1 MPNFSLPDQVFQ
13 NAAEQFSTPFHLY
26 DERGIR
32 QTARALKSA
41 FSGVPEF
48 REYFAVKALPN
59 PSVLRILREEGC
71 GVDCASLTE
80 LMLADACGFHGPDIM
95 FSANDVPPE
104 EFRLARRLGAYVNL
118 DDLTHVEL
126 LRENGGVPE
135 EICLRFNPGGLFL
148 IGNTIMGD
156 PGQAKFGMTRPQ
168 LSQALKKLKGYGAK
182 RFGLH
187 SFLSSNTTDPA
198 YYPTL
203 AQLLFDTGR
212 ELMEETGMLLSFV
225 NLSGGIGIPYRPE
238 EKAADIQAIGQGVA
252 ERYHRSLTQRGIH
265 GVAIKTELGR
275 YMTGPNGWLVTHV
288 LSEKHT
294 HKHYVGLD
302 ASACDLMRPAMY
314 GAYHHITLP
323 GKESLPHDDI
333 ADVTGSLCENN
344 DKFAVDRPLPRPQ
357 AGDLLVIHDT
367 GAHGLSMGY
376 NYNGKL
382 RCKEVL
388 YCQDGSFRLI
398 RRAEEPRD
406 YFATLDMDPVWNQL
420 FSKSEKESKRC

>member
-1 MPNFSLPDQVFQ
+1 MPNFSLDDTVFEE
-13 NAAEQFSTPFHLY
+13 AAKQFATPFHLY
-26 DERGIR
+26 DERCVR
-32 QTARALKSA
+32 QTAQQLKAA

-59 PSVLRILREEGC
+59 PSVLRVLQDEGC

-80 LMLADACGFHGPDIM
+80 LMLADACGFHGTDIM
-95 FSANDVPPE
+95 FSANDVPAQ
-104 EFRLARRLGAYVNL
+104 EFRLARKLGAYVNL

-126 LRENGGVPE
+126 LRQNGGIPE
-135 EICLRFNPGGLFL
+135 EICLRFNPGGLFR

-156 PGQAKFGMTRPQ
+156 PGQAKFGMTRRQ
-168 LSQALKKLKGYGAK
+168 LTQTLTALKGYGAK

-203 AQLLFDTGR
+203 AGLLFQTGL
-212 ELMEETGMLLSFV
+212 ELMDETGLELSFI

-238 EKAADIQAIGQGVA
+238 QKAADIQAIGQGVA
-252 ERYHRSLTQRGIH
+252 ENYHKAFTERGVT

-275 YMTGPNGWLVTHV
+275 YMTGPNGWLVTHI
-288 LSEKHT
+288 LSEKRT
-294 HKHYVGLD
+294 HKHYLGLD

-323 GKESLPHDDI
+323 GKENLPHDDV

-344 DKFAVDRPLPRPQ
+344 DKFAIDRPLPNPRV
-357 AGDLLVIHDT
+357 GDLLVIHDT

-388 YCQDGSFRLI
+388 HCMDGSFRLI

-406 YFATLDMDPVWNQL
+406 YFATLDMDPVYHKM
-420 FSKSEKESKRC
+420 FD